1 MLGMEVFDNLPEL
14 VANNWTRILKK
25 LRYSLTRELSRNLNL
40 IQKIW
45 HVNLMAL
52 SKIWYL
58 AHILPMPKPVS
69 QRVEISIGYYLWRGC
84 MFRVGRQQLRND
96 PEEGG
101 LGLIDVNLKCK
112 ALFIKSTLRI
122 SEYNNRNNNQFSML
136 QHIRNPNYRR
146 ITGTKD
152 FNEVIQAMES
162 LPGTI
167 KDDPNKWNSK
177 SIYGHLR
184 NQQKAI
190 PGIEVKFPN
199 YNWKTI
205 WAFLKTNHIPTDWK
219 TCGYSVINDI
229 IPTEAKKF
237 QHGIS
242 TTPNCKSCGKVDN
255 IRHRLTTCP
264 IVQPAWKWISNILR
278 RVAPTG
284 NPNTAMQTLLHL
296 EIDKHHD
303 GFLQRWLALGYIFAV
318 IHEKQHSASKIRIML
333 LQIWNKIRPHLN
345 EKTKQ
350 KFGMIDL

>member
-25 LRYSLTRELSRNLNL
+25 LRYSLSRELSRNLNL

-190 PGIEVKFPN
+190 PGIEVKFQLENNLGFSENQSYPN
-199 YNWKTI
+199 
-205 WAFLKTNHIPTDWK
+205 
-219 TCGYSVINDI
+219 
-229 IPTEAKKF
+229 
-237 QHGIS
+237 
-242 TTPNCKSCGKVDN
+242 
-255 IRHRLTTCP
+255 
-264 IVQPAWKWISNILR
+264 
-278 RVAPTG
+278 
-284 NPNTAMQTLLHL
+284 
-296 EIDKHHD
+296 
-303 GFLQRWLALGYIFAV
+303 
-318 IHEKQHSASKIRIML
+318 
-333 LQIWNKIRPHLN
+333 
-345 EKTKQ
+345 
-350 KFGMIDL
+350 